1 MWLNQ
6 RIKEDDARERDGRA
20 GGLVKTLTF
29 ARSTLGSQCQGVNR
43 RVIWSDLVGLGLC
56 GE

>member
-6 RIKEDDARERDGRA
+6 RIKEDDARERDSRA
-20 GGLVKTLTF
+20 RGLVKTLTF
-29 ARSTLGSQCQGVNR
+29 ARSTMGNQCRGVNR